1 MNVEF
6 YFLVSLMYLIK
17 PGLKKNVCL
26 FIYANLIK
34 KKKRERE
41 RERGKEET

>member
-1 MNVEF
+1 
-6 YFLVSLMYLIK
+6 MYLIK

-41 RERGKEET
+41 REREKERGKEET